1 MKELMY
7 IGASWCPQCKILRP
21 KVEEWCSE
29 VGLKMEYV
37 DAEADDERMVALNI
51 RNLPALILWDGEE
64 IVCRGV
70 GFDGF
75 EKIKEAYGKAGV

>member
-7 IGASWCPQCKILRP
+7 IGAGFCCQCKALRP
-21 KVEEWCSE
+21 QVEKWCQE

-37 DAEADDERMVALNI
+37 DAEADDERMAALNV
-51 RNLPALILWDGEE
+51 RNLPALILWDGDE

-75 EKIKEAYGKAGV
+75 EKVKEEYGKIGG

>member
-7 IGASWCPQCKILRP
+7 IGAGFCCQCKALKP
-21 KVEEWCSE
+21 QVEAWCQE

-37 DAEADDERMVALNI
+37 DAEVDDERMAALNV
-51 RNLPALILWDGEE
+51 RNLPALILWEGDE

-75 EKIKEAYGKAGV
+75 EKVKEEYGNINA